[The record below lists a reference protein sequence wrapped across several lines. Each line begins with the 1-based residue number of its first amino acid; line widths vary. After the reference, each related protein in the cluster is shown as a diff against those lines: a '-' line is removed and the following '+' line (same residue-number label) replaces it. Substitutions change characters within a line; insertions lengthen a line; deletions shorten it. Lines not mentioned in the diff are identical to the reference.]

1 MITQTIRILT
11 NTSYSGITIGN
22 VSNIFPKLELN
33 ELSTVPSE
41 VTFDTAPGYIQA
53 MDISAITY
61 VTTFYLYLTLGG
73 SPPTEDAML
82 IIEVVDSLTDESD
95 TCAKSQTILVDSINN
110 RDGYARIN
118 SLYDFDSMPKVGE
131 YVYIDSTVYSG
142 YTMIKNVISTAN
154 IVIDIPYSVSLSP
167 VNCYVTYFGANTSKC
182 IVWINREG
190 GRSSYTFDQ
199 RKDYNGIVGEN
210 KTFDN
215 NGTVKY
221 FNRGKNFD
229 YITVY
234 KTGLSD
240 TEADLIES
248 LRYCIQAWEY
258 DINTNI
264 STPITVDSNSYS
276 KYSTKNKMNEI
287 NLKYRIATYKLIQNQ

>member
-1 MITQTIRILT
+1 MITQKIRVLNNEVT
-11 NTSYSGITIGN
+11 TCYFNTLKLFSNMELYSI
-22 VSNIFPKLELN
+22 
-33 ELSTVPSE
+33 STVPSWCVE
-41 VTFDTAPGYIQA
+41 STPGGSYIRNIELSPTAIETAYI
-53 MDISAITY
+53 Y
-61 VTTFYLYLTLGG
+61 YTLGVT
-73 SPPTEDAML
+73 SPPSEDAML

-95 TCAKSQTILVDSINN
+95 TCVKSQTILVDSINN

-118 SLYDFDSMPKVGE
+118 SLYEFDSMPKVGE

-199 RKDYNGIVGEN
+199 RKDTEGIIGDS

-215 NGTVKY
+215 NGVIK
-221 FNRGKNFD
+221 FINRGKNKE

-240 TEADLIES
+240 TEVDLIDS
-248 LRYCIQAWEY
+248 LRYAIQAWEY
-258 DINTNI
+258 DINTNTSYEI
-264 STPITVDSNSYS
+264 DLDSNNFS
-276 KYSTKNKMNEI
+276 KYSSKSKLNEI
-287 NLKYRIATYKLIQNQ
+287 QIKYKYSRYKTIQNQ